1 MTDVDEPRPVPPRA
15 PTKRYAARRNA
26 LIASAV
32 EAVNRRGV
40 RGMTLGEVTAG
51 LNLVPTG
58 VIYYFKNKE
67 ELAAEAFRKAIERY
81 LQLLADSE
89 APQNQA
95 EPVAAFVQGYFAF
108 RQQVAAGQAE
118 QIAVFN
124 DVRALNRQSV
134 NDAYVGMFR
143 RARTL
148 LPGCE
153 GLARHDRNARTH
165 LLLSQMFWIVAWLDQ
180 WEPADYPRVAE
191 RMTSVLVHGMGA
203 KGRPLP
209 EAEPILLVRDDD
221 PSARS
226 SSELFLTAATQL
238 INDEG
243 YHGAS
248 VERISAKLNV
258 SKGAFYHHN
267 ETKDELVTACFQ
279 RTFDRMW
286 RAIHAAE
293 AVSESGLQTLVSIA
307 SALVEH
313 QMRGDAPLLR
323 TSALTTVPEAIRAG
337 LMEKLNRITLRFSSI
352 VCDGIADGSIRP
364 VDAPI
369 SSQMIT
375 AAVNAAAELHFWAP
389 GVTAE
394 TASAHYIKPLF
405 AGLKPR

>member
-209 EAEPILLVRDDD
+209 EAQPILLVRDDD

-258 SKGAFYHHN
+258 SKGAS
-267 ETKDELVTACFQ
+267 TCATAPAVPDEPNASRQCAGAKGVSASSSS
-279 RTFDRMW
+279 
-286 RAIHAAE
+286 APAA
-293 AVSESGLQTLVSIA
+293 TW
-307 SALVEH
+307 
-313 QMRGDAPLLR
+313 
-323 TSALTTVPEAIRAG
+323 
-337 LMEKLNRITLRFSSI
+337 
-352 VCDGIADGSIRP
+352 
-364 VDAPI
+364 
-369 SSQMIT
+369 
-375 AAVNAAAELHFWAP
+375 AARKAAAFRRPSAKWRRLRLTQPTANDSARVGVAPRPRIISVERPPMSMTRRGSGPGCKWA
-389 GVTAE
+389 T
-394 TASAHYIKPLF
+394 PL
-405 AGLKPR
+405 